1 MPAERSVMKRRL
13 VCGFLVSFI
22 LSVLCGCGGKGLVIS
37 GTSAAETVSDS
48 DASADAGAETDE
60 DCIYVYVTGAVVN
73 PGVYAM
79 QEGDRIFDVVE
90 KAGGFTEDA
99 LQTEVNLA
107 QILEDEDQIHIP
119 TAQEAEEQAA
129 ADEAAGLVNINT
141 ATLEELCTLT
151 GIGEAKAQ
159 SIISYREENGN
170 FSSIEEIMNISGI
183 KEGVYEK
190 IKDQITV

>member
-1 MPAERSVMKRRL
+1 MRRVMY
-13 VCGFLVSFI
+13 GFFVWMLMCVP
-22 LSVLCGCGGKGLVIS
+22 VIS
-37 GTSAAETVSDS
+37 GCGSKGIVLSEASSS
-48 DASADAGAETDE
+48 DASEAESREGGEAEEDE
-60 DCIYVYVTGAVVN
+60 DCIYVYLTGAVVN